1 MRAMTFL
8 LILVTL
14 FSYSCRKSSEYQLS
28 TLVKFEQKN
37 FEEALVIA
45 SQQNKRVMIDFWSFG

>member
-1 MRAMTFL
+1 MRAMTSL

-28 TLVKFEQKN
+28 ALVKFEQKN
-37 FEEALVIA
+37 FEEVLAIA
-45 SQQNKRVMIDFWSFG
+45 SQQNKRVMVDFWSFG

>member
-8 LILVTL
+8 LILITF